1 MHAVNGSACVSVVVE
16 LYVFRSLG
24 QGTSS
29 EAQPGQRH
37 IVAPPR
43 IFAEVE
49 EVVRT
54 TRCLNIYD
62 LHAKLSV
69 SVGTVIKVVRRLGND
84 NLHAS
89 ECRKQHMELSLD
101 HVLCYQA
108 AGDAYLRRIVVGG

>member
-24 QGTSS
+24 Q
-29 EAQPGQRH
+29 RH
-37 IVAPPR
+37 IVAAPR

-62 LHAKLSV
+62 LHAKLNV
-69 SVGTVIKVVRRLGND
+69 SVGTVITVVRRLGND

-89 ECRKQHMELSLD
+89 ECR
-101 HVLCYQA
+101 
-108 AGDAYLRRIVVGG
+108 